1 MIVGVFAHKGSQYCY
16 YGLMLS
22 LSLVII
28 QDARPEIGDAPL
40 TLISRMGQRACR
52 LPFHIESRPITR
64 LCIDVT
70 MQLFD
75 CRKDQTKIIDAPLT
89 LR

>member
-1 MIVGVFAHKGSQYCY
+1 MVVGIFAHKGGQYCY

-22 LSLVII
+22 RSLVII
-28 QDARPEIGDAPL
+28 QDASPEIGDVPL

-52 LPFHIESRPITR
+52 LLFHIESRPIPH
-64 LCIDVT
+64 LWIDVT

-75 CRKDQTKIIDAPLT
+75 CRKDQTKIVNAPLT